1 MFTERTMI
9 HPSTTQTEGATNGKN
24 YIVYIK

>member
-9 HPSTTQTEGATNGKN
+9 RTSTTQTEGATNGKN
-24 YIVYIK
+24 YIIHIK